1 MPLYAA
7 TIFISAFL
15 LFLVQPVI
23 ARQILPWFGGAA
35 SVWAV
40 CLVFFQS
47 MLLAGY
53 AYADWTSRRVAPR
66 TQAKIHIALLAVSL
80 LLLPIIPD
88 VRWKPGAEA
97 GASPIVAILGLL
109 GVTIGLQYF
118 LLSATSPLLQSWYW
132 RRYRHAVPYRLFA
145 LSNFA
150 SLLALLSYPVAIEPW
165 LRSTVQSYGWSAL
178 YAVFA
183 VLCAA
188 TAWVSAQGAEGT
200 QGTEGA
206 GPAAGETAGKDATP
220 APSWSERLPW
230 IVYAAMGSCLLL
242 TITNHLTQNIASIPF
257 LWLVPLALY
266 LITFILC
273 FDHPRWYVRPV
284 FLVLMAVALPAM
296 AWFTESLELHVAAPL
311 YAAGLFICC
320 MFCHG
325 ELYRAR
331 PAPAHLTTFY
341 LMISIGGALGALLVA
356 IGAPLLLKGYFELG
370 IVLAA
375 CAMLLFWN
383 ALAQP
388 RWAAALAFVVATV
401 TAGFVIKNVTEY
413 AAGVRVMVRNFY
425 GVVRTKDFPDPV
437 PFRVMYHGHINHGG
451 QLLGEA
457 VRRRPST
464 YFGES
469 SGYGRAFASLRGLN
483 NEAPRRV
490 GVIGLGAGAIAVYA
504 RKGDQFR
511 FYEID
516 PQVAAVAMLEFSFL
530 KDSPAQIDV
539 VLGDGRLSLEREAPQ
554 NFDLLA
560 IDAFAGDSIPMH
572 LVTREAMQAYVKHLA
587 PGGVIVFQATNRF
600 VDIAPVVARLANE
613 FGMQA
618 LMVTDEPEGTYTSNV
633 DYWLSSTDQII
644 VTRNPSILN
653 AAPLAKVAK
662 SLPHDPNFRLWT
674 DDFYNLFSVLK
685 R

>member
-7 TIFISAFL
+7 TIFLSAFL

-47 MLLAGY
+47 VLLAGY

-80 LLLPIIPD
+80 LLLPILPD
-88 VRWKPGAEA
+88 VSWKPGGEA
-97 GASPIVAILGLL
+97 GTSPTLAILGLL

-132 RRYRHAVPYRLFA
+132 RHYKHAVPYRLFA

-165 LRSTVQSYGWSAL
+165 LRGTVQSYGWSAL
-178 YAVFA
+178 YGVFA
-183 VLCAA
+183 ALCAV
-188 TAWVSAQGAEGT
+188 TAWVSARAATVTANGT
-200 QGTEGA
+200 ATVATNQA
-206 GPAAGETAGKDATP
+206 DDGPAP
-220 APSWSERLPW
+220 AWGVRISW
-230 IVYAAMGSCLLL
+230 IIYAAMGSCLLL
-242 TITNHLTQNIASIPF
+242 GVTNHLTQNIASIPF
-257 LWLVPLALY
+257 LWLAPLALY

-284 FLVLMAVALPAM
+284 FVGLMTAALPAM
-296 AWFTESLELHVAAPL
+296 AWFTESLELYVAAPV
-311 YAAGLFICC
+311 YVVGLFVCC

-325 ELYRAR
+325 ELYRVR
-331 PAPAHLTTFY
+331 PVPRYLTTFY
-341 LMISIGGALGALLVA
+341 LMISIGGALGALLIA

-370 IVLAA
+370 MVLAA
-375 CAMLLFWN
+375 CALLLFWS
-383 ALAQP
+383 ALEQK
-388 RWAAALAFVVATV
+388 RWVAALAFVVASV
-401 TAGFVIKNVTEY
+401 TTGFVIMNVTEY
-413 AAGVRVMVRNFY
+413 SRDVRVMVRNFY
-425 GVVRTKDFPDPV
+425 GVVRTKDFPDPA
-437 PFRVMYHGHINHGG
+437 PFRVMYHGNINHGG

-457 VRRRPST
+457 MRRKAST

-469 SGYGRAFASLRGLN
+469 SGYGRTFASLRALN
-483 NEAPRRV
+483 NDGPRRV
-490 GVIGLGAGAIAVYA
+490 GVIGLGAGALAAYA
-504 RKGDQFR
+504 RRGDVFR

-516 PQVAAVAMLEFSFL
+516 PQVAAVAMMEFSFL

-572 LVTREAMQAYVKHLA
+572 LLTREAMQAYIKHLA
-587 PGGVIVFQATNRF
+587 PGGVMVFQATNRF
-600 VDIAPVVARLANE
+600 VNIAPVVARLASE
-613 FGMQA
+613 FGMSA
-618 LMVTDEPEGTYTSNV
+618 VMVTDEPEGTHTTGI

-644 VTRNPSILN
+644 LTQNRSILN
-653 AAPLAKVAK
+653 APALRNAAQT
-662 SLPHDPNFRLWT
+662 LPHDPNFRLWT